1 MLPSFARQRV
11 TIVTPGQREEWGQ
24 STTDWGSATT
34 TDVTCVWEATQATIH
49 GVATGDVDAG
59 QRTVYLN
66 PGTRDRRPADPQPV
80 AHRAPVAHR
89 RHHETLGGR
98 PMSKVKVVMNP
109 AGVRALLNAPGVVAD
124 LDARAERIRAA
135 AGPGFFVRRRDKRIN
150 RYASQV
156 RTADDEGRRAQ
167 ADGNVLMKALD
178 AGR

>member
-24 STTDWGSATT
+24 VTTDWGSATT

-66 PGTRDRRPADPQPV
+66 PGTRISGECRL
-80 AHRAPVAHR
+80 AHR

-156 RTADDEGRRAQ
+156 RTADDEGRKAQ